1 MRFLTRRKMTSEQTE
16 REALIL
22 FQRILDVPQDK
33 RELWISAQTKN
44 NPLLEGRLRALI
56 KADQEN
62 LLVTGIGAANDEQE
76 VEPTQIGA
84 YKIVERIGRG
94 GMGSVYRGA
103 RISGDFNHDVAIKVI
118 KQGLLSEAL
127 IARFQRERQILANL
141 SHVNIAKL
149 YDGGETAFGS
159 PYIIMELV
167 VGLPLLQYIQA
178 NNPSRTQRHKLLQDI
193 CAAVSFAHSNLIV
206 HRDLTPSNVLV
217 TRDGTAKLIDFGIAK
232 PADDPETMVSE
243 GTSIGSLSLTP
254 GYAAPERAHSVEV
267 TTAADIY
274 SLGKLLEKLL
284 PPDPEDK
291 DLRAIIACATA
302 PLKQDRYASVDA
314 LSSDVDAWQT
324 GYPVLAMAGGRGYAI
339 TKFVKRHRL
348 SVGASVVTLALL
360 IGALGTTLVANQ
372 RAQASRAQAE
382 HRFEQ
387 TRSIAKTLLFEA
399 FNEVSKVPGSTK
411 ARELLA
417 RTGLTYIDTL
427 ASDKAAPLDVRLEA
441 GRGYTQLA
449 RVMGGGLAGQL
460 GKTEVSNQLLGKA
473 DVILRAAFATDPN
486 NPDVRRDL
494 ADLLL
499 EQSGNNLYNN
509 NETELARRQSLEA
522 QRLLEPIARTD
533 AIKASLYVAAIQAEA
548 DSYGWND
555 DYASGEPI
563 FMRGEAFVARL
574 PAALRDDPIV
584 MAARS
589 ANLRLMAEAHHK
601 LKKEGASEVALD
613 RAIIINR
620 ALVKMEPDDPRA
632 IRKLAV
638 SLWYR
643 AVVLRTNKK
652 DELARDSIEE
662 AVRNA
667 GVLRARD
674 PNDAGALKLFG
685 TVGEVQAQILADQG
699 KFTESF
705 AVGEDVIGAYRRLV
719 VLAGNTPGE
728 LRSMATVLATRGGN
742 FYNGGAYPQA
752 CEAWREALSVFTG
765 LQARGKLT
773 ETDRKNGVPELQ
785 NYLKN
790 NCENGQPRAGMGPRI
805 DGL

>member
-1 MRFLTRRKMTSEQTE
+1 MISEQTE
-16 REALIL
+16 REALAL
-22 FQRILDVPQDK
+22 FERILDVPEDQ
-33 RELWISAQTKN
+33 RELWIIAQTKDD
-44 NPLLEGRLRALI
+44 LVLQTRLRALV
-56 KADQEN
+56 KADQDN
-62 LLVTGIGAANDEQE
+62 LLVTGFANRNDDDDI
-76 VEPTQIGA
+76 EPTQIGA

-103 RISGDFNHDVAIKVI
+103 RILGDFDHDVAIKII

-127 IARFQRERQILANL
+127 IARFVRERQTLASL

-149 YDGGETAFGS
+149 YDGGETSSGS
-159 PYIIMELV
+159 PYIIMEFV
-167 VGLPLLQYIQA
+167 DGLPLLQWSEVNQ
-178 NNPSRTQRHKLLQDI
+178 PSRDQRHKIFQDI
-193 CAAVSFAHSNLIV
+193 CAAVSFAHANLIV
-206 HRDLTPSNVLV
+206 HRDLTPSNVLI

-232 PADDPETMVSE
+232 PADEPDTILSG

-284 PPDPEDK
+284 PPDPDDK

-314 LSSDVDAWQT
+314 LANDVEAWRT
-324 GYPVLAMAGGRGYAI
+324 EYPVVARAGGRGYTI
-339 TKFVKRHRL
+339 SKFVGRHRL
-348 SVGASVVTLALL
+348 SVGLGVAALALL
-360 IGALGTTLVANQ
+360 IGALVTTIVANQ

-382 HRFEQ
+382 QRFEQ
-387 TRSIAKTLLFEA
+387 TRAIAKTLLFAA
-399 FNEVSKVPGSTK
+399 FDEVSKVPGSTK

-417 RTGLTYIDTL
+417 STGLSYIDTL
-427 ASDKAAPLDVRLEA
+427 ASDPAAPLDVRLEA

-449 RVMGGGLAGQL
+449 RVMGGGQAGQL
-460 GKTEVSNQLLGKA
+460 GKTEMSNQLLGKA
-473 DVILRAAFATDPN
+473 NVILRAAYSGDPN

-509 NETELARRQSLEA
+509 NETALARAQTLEA
-522 QRLLEPIARTD
+522 QNLLEPIARAD
-533 AIKASLYVAAIQAEA
+533 AMNASLYVTAIQAQA

-563 FMRGEAFVARL
+563 FMRAEAFVGTL
-574 PAALRDDPIV
+574 PAALRDDPLV

-601 LKKEGASEVALD
+601 LKKKEPAATALD
-613 RAIIINR
+613 RAVTINR
-620 ALVKMEPDDPRA
+620 ALVKMQPDDPRT
-632 IRKLAV
+632 IRKLAI

-652 DELARDSIEE
+652 DELARASIEE
-662 AVRNA
+662 AVANA
-667 GVLRARD
+667 GILRARD
-674 PNDAGALKLFG
+674 PNDAGALRLFG

-699 KFTESF
+699 KFTQSF
-705 AVGEDVIGAYRRLV
+705 AVGDEVIAAYRRLV

-742 FYNGGAYPQA
+742 FYNGGAYGKS
-752 CEAWREALSVFTG
+752 CEAWREALSVFNG
-765 LQARGKLT
+765 LKARGKLT

-785 NYLKN
+785 NYLKS
-790 NCENGQPRAGMGPRI
+790 NCENGPPRAGMGPRI

>member
-16 REALIL
+16 RQALAL
-22 FQRILDVPQDK
+22 FERILDVPHDK
-33 RELWISAQTKN
+33 REQWIDAQTVE
-44 NPLLEGRLRALI
+44 NPLLQTRLRALL
-56 KADQEN
+56 KADQDN
-62 LLVTGIGAANDEQE
+62 LLLTGSVKLNDEDDG
-76 VEPTQIGA
+76 EPTQIGA
-84 YKIVERIGRG
+84 YKIVARIGRG

-103 RISGDFNHDVAIKVI
+103 RTSGDFDHDVAIKII

-127 IARFQRERQILANL
+127 IARFIRERQTLANL

-149 YDGGETAFGS
+149 YDGGETAAGS

-167 VGLPLLQYIQA
+167 DGLPLLQWTQA
-178 NNPSRTQRHKLLQDI
+178 NNPSRAQRHKLFQDI

-232 PADDPETMVSE
+232 PADEPDTIVSD

-254 GYAAPERAHSVEV
+254 GYAAPERTHSVEV

-284 PPDPEDK
+284 PPDPDDK

-302 PLKQDRYASVDA
+302 PQKQDRYASVDA
-314 LSSDVDAWQT
+314 LSGDVDAWRT
-324 GYPVLAMAGGRGYAI
+324 GHPVLARAGGRRYAI
-339 TKFVKRHRL
+339 AKFANRHRL
-348 SVGASVVTLALL
+348 AVGASMAALALL
-360 IGALGTTLVANQ
+360 LGALGTTIVANQ
-372 RAQASRAQAE
+372 RAQASAAQAE
-382 HRFEQ
+382 RRFEQ
-387 TRSIAKTLLFEA
+387 TRSIAKTLLFAA
-399 FNEVSKVPGSTK
+399 FAEVSKIPGSTK

-417 RTGLTYIDTL
+417 STGLSYINTL
-427 ASDKAAPLDVRLEA
+427 ASDPAAPLDVRLEA

-449 RVMGGGLAGQL
+449 RVMGGGQAGQL

-473 DVILRAAFATDPN
+473 DVILRAAFAIDPN

-509 NETELARRQSLEA
+509 NETELARAQSLEA
-522 QRLLEPIARTD
+522 QKLLEPIARAA
-533 AIKASLYVAAIQAEA
+533 AINASLYVTAIQAQA

-555 DYASGEPI
+555 DYARGEPI
-563 FMRGEAFVARL
+563 FMRGEAFVASL
-574 PAALRDDPIV
+574 PIALRDDPLV

-601 LKKEGASEVALD
+601 LKKEDASESALD

-620 ALVKMEPDDPRA
+620 ALLILAPDDPRV

-638 SLWYR
+638 ALWYR

-652 DELARDSIEE
+652 DELARASIEE

-699 KFTESF
+699 KFAQSF
-705 AVGEDVIGAYRRLV
+705 AVGDEVIGAYRRLV

-742 FYNGGAYPQA
+742 FYNGGAYPRA
-752 CEAWREALSVFTG
+752 CEAWREALSVFNG
-765 LQARGKLT
+765 LEARGKLT
-773 ETDRKNGVPELQ
+773 ETDRNNGVPELR
-785 NYLKN
+785 NYLKG
-790 NCENGQPRAGMGPRI
+790 NCESGPPRAGMGPRI